1 MKTGTF
7 ILGFN
12 IFVLMLNGA
21 VALTV
26 YRQSHTPEPQVA
38 TSAPPSFLAPS
49 TAQLSMSYLQLLPL
63 RDAEPPADHCAS
75 KADVGTM
82 VLVNTGDLFLCQGAA
97 PSWGQVAILKNN
109 AQ

>member
-12 IFVLMLNGA
+12 IFVLMLSGY

-38 TSAPPSFLAPS
+38 TSARPLFWPPAPPS
-49 TAQLSMSYLQLLPL
+49 
-63 RDAEPPADHCAS
+63 
-75 KADVGTM
+75 
-82 VLVNTGDLFLCQGAA
+82 
-97 PSWGQVAILKNN
+97 
-109 AQ
+109 